1 MIKIQVIF
9 MLMCDIIF
17 EILLFMLLLLYYN
30 KLREN
35 LYEGRRI
42 ICTKE

>member
-1 MIKIQVIF
+1 MYKRI
-9 MLMCDIIF
+9 DD
-17 EILLFMLLLLYYN
+17 LLCNKVFKYFKVFYAITLYYN